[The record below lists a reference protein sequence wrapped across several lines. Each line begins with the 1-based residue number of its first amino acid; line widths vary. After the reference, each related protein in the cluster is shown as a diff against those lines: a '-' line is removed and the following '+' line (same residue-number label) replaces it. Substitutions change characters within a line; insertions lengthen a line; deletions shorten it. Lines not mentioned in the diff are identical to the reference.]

1 VSGDWRNNGG
11 TFNHS
16 SEVEFDGGDGQKIS
30 GSAFCNVTFGGTGT
44 KYLGG
49 IINVSGW
56 LKIDSLATFDVGP
69 EDDDAYYNITVGSHW
84 YNNIMSPD
92 VNWIGAIVKLVLS
105 LLLGATIGMERRRK
119 GQIAGLRTFALI
131 SMGATLAMLI
141 SIYIPQE
148 YMGLKNGDP
157 GRIAA
162 QVVSGVGF
170 LGAGAIIQM
179 KGSVR
184 GLTTAAGIW
193 MTACIGLAVGAGMYL
208 ISIITTLLIIFILVN
223 IERIEQRHNFLW
235 ESKII
240 RVKMHG
246 ILDDIQPLRD
256 TINSN
261 DIHIS
266 DEFMKFDYENEFT
279 IVNFMVRSNTHVN
292 VPSLFKEIKRL
303 GDPISIT
310 ITNEMNM

>member
-1 VSGDWRNNGG
+1 M
-11 TFNHS
+11 
-16 SEVEFDGGDGQKIS
+16 FDNIYQ
-30 GSAFCNVTFGGTGT
+30 A
-44 KYLGG
+44 
-49 IINVSGW
+49 II
-56 LKIDSLATFDVGP
+56 
-69 EDDDAYYNITVGSHW
+69 
-84 YNNIMSPD
+84 SPD
-92 VNWIGAIVKLVLS
+92 VNLVGAITKLVLS
-105 LLLGATIGMERRRK
+105 LVLGAVIGMERRRK

-193 MTACIGLAVGAGMYL
+193 ISACIGLAVGAGMYL
-208 ISIITTLLIIFILVN
+208 ISIIATLLIIFILVN

-235 ESKII
+235 ETKII

-256 TINSN
+256 IMVAN
-261 DIHIS
+261 DVHIS
-266 DEFMKFDYENEFT
+266 DEFMKFEYDNQLT
-279 IVNFMVRSNTHVN
+279 IVNFMVRSKSN
-292 VPSLFKEIKRL
+292 VDVPAMFKTIKEQSNAV
-303 GDPISIT
+303 SIT
-310 ITNEMNM
+310 IANEMNM

>member
-1 VSGDWRNNGG
+1 MMLENIYND
-11 TFNHS
+11 
-16 SEVEFDGGDGQKIS
+16 
-30 GSAFCNVTFGGTGT
+30 
-44 KYLGG
+44 
-49 IINVSGW
+49 II
-56 LKIDSLATFDVGP
+56 
-69 EDDDAYYNITVGSHW
+69 
-84 YNNIMSPD
+84 SPD
-92 VNWIGAIVKLVLS
+92 VTLIGAIAKLLLS
-105 LLLGATIGMERRRK
+105 LVLGATIGIERRRK

-148 YMGLKNGDP
+148 YLGLKNGDP

-208 ISIITTLLIIFILVN
+208 ISIIVTLLIIFILVN

-240 RVKMHG
+240 RVKTHG
-246 ILDDIQPLRD
+246 IFEDIEQLRELLN
-256 TINSN
+256 IN

-266 DEFMKFDYENEFT
+266 DEFMKFDYEDNET
-279 IVNFMVRSNTHVN
+279 IVNFMVRSKNDID
-292 VPSLFKEIKRL
+292 VPALFSAIKDQCNAISL
-303 GDPISIT
+303 T

>member
-1 VSGDWRNNGG
+1 MLESIYND
-11 TFNHS
+11 
-16 SEVEFDGGDGQKIS
+16 
-30 GSAFCNVTFGGTGT
+30 
-44 KYLGG
+44 
-49 IINVSGW
+49 II
-56 LKIDSLATFDVGP
+56 
-69 EDDDAYYNITVGSHW
+69 
-84 YNNIMSPD
+84 SPD
-92 VNWIGAIVKLVLS
+92 VNLIGAITKLVLS
-105 LLLGATIGMERRRK
+105 LILGATIGIERRRK

-148 YMGLKNGDP
+148 YLGLKNGDP

-208 ISIITTLLIIFILVN
+208 ISIIATLLIIFILVN
-223 IERIEQRHNFLW
+223 IERLEQRHNFMW

-240 RVKMHG
+240 RV
-246 ILDDIQPLRD
+246 
-256 TINSN
+256 
-261 DIHIS
+261 
-266 DEFMKFDYENEFT
+266 
-279 IVNFMVRSNTHVN
+279 
-292 VPSLFKEIKRL
+292 
-303 GDPISIT
+303 
-310 ITNEMNM
+310 

>member
-1 VSGDWRNNGG
+1 MFESIYSD
-11 TFNHS
+11 
-16 SEVEFDGGDGQKIS
+16 
-30 GSAFCNVTFGGTGT
+30 
-44 KYLGG
+44 
-49 IINVSGW
+49 II
-56 LKIDSLATFDVGP
+56 
-69 EDDDAYYNITVGSHW
+69 
-84 YNNIMSPD
+84 SPD
-92 VNWIGAIVKLVLS
+92 VNLVGAIVKLLLS
-105 LLLGATIGMERRRK
+105 MALGAVIGMERRRK

-148 YMGLKNGDP
+148 YLGLKNGDP

-179 KGSVR
+179 KASVR

-208 ISIITTLLIIFILVN
+208 ISIIATLLIIFILVN

-240 RVKMHG
+240 RVKVYE

-256 TINSN
+256 ILLTN
-261 DIHIS
+261 DVHIS
-266 DEFMKFDYENEFT
+266 DEFMKYDYVEQMT
-279 IVNFMVRSNTHVN
+279 IVNFMVRSKSNVN
-292 VPSLFKEIKRL
+292 VPAMFSEIKKRSNAA
-303 GDPISIT
+303 SIT